1 MSRENKFRAWCKDKE
16 FMFNVESLEYN
27 FGNIFVSSDGDED
40 NSIAGFTDKS
50 IILMQFTGL
59 QDKNKVDIYGSDICE
74 SLNGCKAVVEW
85 RVYRWVLRG
94 TDHKGKK
101 FIKNLT
107 ANTANHFA
115 QVIGNI
121 HENKELLK

>member
-1 MSRENKFRAWCKDKE
+1 MDVKIRVFSKGVMTYDVPDHWTFLRDGK
-16 FMFNVESLEYN
+16 LET
-27 FGNIFVSSDGDED
+27 IQD
-40 NSIAGFTDKS
+40 NMDIM
-50 IILMQFTGL
+50 LFTGL
-59 QDKNKVDIYGSDICE
+59 KDKNKVDIYGSDICE

-107 ANTANHFA
+107 ANTANHCA
-115 QVIGNI
+115 QVIGSI
-121 HENKELLK
+121 HTTPELLT